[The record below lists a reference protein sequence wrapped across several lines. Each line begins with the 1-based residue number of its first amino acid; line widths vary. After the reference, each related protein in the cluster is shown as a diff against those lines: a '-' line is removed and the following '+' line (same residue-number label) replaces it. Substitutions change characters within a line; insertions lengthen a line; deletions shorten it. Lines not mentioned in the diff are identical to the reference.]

1 MRDKDISTF
10 SSEGDLEVAVLS
22 ENLEAFYGIINP
34 DLYAN
39 LGQPP
44 NQNVLFHNHSCFDLF
59 LIRVQEVFAEGSM
72 VVNIGNK
79 SQNFSL
85 LSSAIWFCERH
96 PEETKHA
103 GLTSAAYELQGWLKE
118 VKPFDFWTGQHQLK
132 FQLTRQDLIS
142 DGANLCKHNLL
153 RLSKVLQKIEQRCKD
168 AGVGGLKRG
177 DIVGIVEPFLEELRS
192 RLIYHASYLIEML
205 FDYFAAVNQIVIKR
219 KREWGTND
227 PKNLEYPEG
236 LTSWSLK
243 DLYSSTLA
251 LRSFEEDKFRAYRPT
266 TNPSLKLRY

>member
-1 MRDKDISTF
+1 MKGKDIYTF
-10 SSEGDLEVAVLS
+10 NSEGDLEIAVLS

-34 DLYAN
+34 DLYTN

-44 NQNVLFHNHSCFDLF
+44 NQNVLFHNPSCFDLF

-72 VVNIGNK
+72 AVNIDGK
-79 SQNFSL
+79 GRNFSL
-85 LSSAIWFCERH
+85 LGGAIWFCERH
-96 PEETKHA
+96 PEESKQA
-103 GLTSAAYELQGWLKE
+103 GLTSAAYKLQNWLKE
-118 VKPFDFWTGQHQLK
+118 VKPFDFWTGQHQLQ

-153 RLSKVLQKIEQRCKD
+153 RLSQVLQKIGQRCKD
-168 AGVGGLKRG
+168 AGIEVSNTS
-177 DIVGIVEPFLEELRS
+177 DIVSIVEPFVEELRN

-205 FDYFAAVNQIVIKR
+205 FDYFAAINQIVIRR

-227 PKNLEYPEG
+227 PRVLKYPKG
-236 LTSWSLK
+236 VTSWSLK
-243 DLYSSTLA
+243 DLYSGTLA

-266 TNPSLKLRY
+266 TTCSLKRRY